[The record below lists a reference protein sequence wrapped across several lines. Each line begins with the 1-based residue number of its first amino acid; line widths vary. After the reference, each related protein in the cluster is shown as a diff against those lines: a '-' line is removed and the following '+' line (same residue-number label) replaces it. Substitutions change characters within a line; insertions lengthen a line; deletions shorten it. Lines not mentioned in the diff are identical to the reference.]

1 MAKNNAPEVKEEQ
14 KVLTKYD
21 RKMAA
26 RKEKE
31 IMDKKSEKKFKVIS
45 GISIFVVV
53 LFIVAAIATPIYLK
67 QKNMKDIY
75 VVVGDREVTGLEYD
89 YYYNAVVNSF
99 LTSYGSYLPYLG
111 LDTSVDY
118 SEQAFSESMTW
129 EDEFNRMAVEQ
140 MRQIFA
146 LSADAK
152 KNGFEYDV
160 EPQFQEHQE
169 RMKEAASASEVS
181 LSEYYKT
188 SFGENATVSNM
199 EPIIKEGIMVSAYQ
213 DSMIQKNLP
222 SDEEVSAYYN
232 ENISDYDHVDYR
244 SFVFTASA
252 TATSSEEEVE
262 NAMNELKTSADAFV
276 SERAGGADFEQLCIK
291 YASENAKANYE
302 NETTE
307 YSLSTQKYKSDV
319 PSDIAEWLFDSARKE
334 GDITVIKSATYNQY
348 YVVEFSKRYKAED
361 ADENISNY
369 LSSVIVSEQ
378 IAALTEEF
386 PINDIHGN
394 FKYLTAE

>member
-31 IMDKKSEKKFKVIS
+31 IMDKKSEKKFKVLS

-75 VVVGDREVTGLEYD
+75 VVIGDREVSGLEYD

-169 RMKEAASASEVS
+169 RMKEAASTSEVS

-213 DSMIQKNLP
+213 DSLIQKNLP

-276 SERAGGADFEQLCIK
+276 SERAGGADFEELCIK

-378 IAALTEEF
+378 ITALTEEF

>member
-75 VVVGDREVTGLEYD
+75 VVVGDREVSGLEYD

-213 DSMIQKNLP
+213 DSLIQKNLP

-252 TATSSEEEVE
+252 TATSSAEEVE

-276 SERAGGADFEQLCIK
+276 SERAGGADFEELCIK

>member
-31 IMDKKSEKKFKVIS
+31 IMDKKSEKKFKVLS

-75 VVVGDREVTGLEYD
+75 VVVGDREVSGLEYD

-213 DSMIQKNLP
+213 DSLIQKNLP

-276 SERAGGADFEQLCIK
+276 SERAGGADFEELCIK

>member
-213 DSMIQKNLP
+213 DSLIQKNLP

-276 SERAGGADFEQLCIK
+276 SERAGGADFEELCIK

>member
-1 MAKNNAPEVKEEQ
+1 MAKKNVPEVKEE
-14 KVLTKYD
+14 KKIITKYD

-26 RKEKE
+26 RKEME
-31 IMDKKSEKKFKVIS
+31 IQDKKVERKFKIIS
-45 GISIFVVV
+45 RASIAA
-53 LFIVAAIATPIYLK
+53 FIILVVAAIAIPVYMNQK
-67 QKNMKDIY
+67 QMKEVY
-75 VVVGDREVTGLEYD
+75 VVIGDREVSGLEYD

-111 LDTSVDY
+111 LDTSIDY
-118 SEQAFSESMTW
+118 SEQAFSETMTW
-129 EDEFNRMAVEQ
+129 EDEFNRMAAEQ

-213 DSMIQKNLP
+213 ESLIEQNLP
-222 SDEEVSAYYN
+222 EAEEVSAYYN
-232 ENISDYDHVDYR
+232 ENINDYDHVDYR
-244 SFVFTASA
+244 SFVFTASTTSESTEEEIA
-252 TATSSEEEVE
+252 TAME
-262 NAMNELKTSADAFV
+262 ELKINADAFV
-276 SERAGGADFEQLCIK
+276 SERESGADFEELCMK
-291 YASENAKANYE
+291 YASENTKANYE

-307 YSLSTQKYKSDV
+307 YSLSEQKYKTDV
-319 PSDIAEWLFDSARKE
+319 PSDIAEWLFDTSRKE
-334 GDITVIKSATYNQY
+334 GDISVLQSTTYNQY

-369 LSSVIVSEQ
+369 LSSIIVSEK
-378 IAALTEEF
+378 ITALTEAF

-394 FKYLTAE
+394 FNYLTVE

>member
-31 IMDKKSEKKFKVIS
+31 IMDKKSEKKFKVLS

-75 VVVGDREVTGLEYD
+75 VVVGDREVSGLEYD

-213 DSMIQKNLP
+213 DSLIQKNLP

-232 ENISDYDHVDYR
+232 ENTSDYDHVDYR

-276 SERAGGADFEQLCIK
+276 SERAGGSDFEELCIK

-378 IAALTEEF
+378 ITALTEEF

>member
-31 IMDKKSEKKFKVIS
+31 IMDKKSEKKFKVLS

-75 VVVGDREVTGLEYD
+75 VVVGDREVSGLEYD

-276 SERAGGADFEQLCIK
+276 SERAGGADFEELCIK

>member
-31 IMDKKSEKKFKVIS
+31 IMDKKSEKKFKVLS

-75 VVVGDREVTGLEYD
+75 VVVGDREVSGLEYD

-276 SERAGGADFEQLCIK
+276 SERAGGADFEEICIK